1 MDSVQ
6 LVMSILAGI
15 IIGAVCGMILLILG
29 IMRKELLLGILG
41 MVLCLVCGVVAVA
54 VLNMMFLTV
63 IPAAIMTGV
72 IYLTTNNK

>member
-15 IIGAVCGMILLILG
+15 IMGAVCGMIPLILG
-29 IMRKELLLGILG
+29 IMRKKLLLGILG

-63 IPAAIMTGV
+63 IPAASMAGV
-72 IYLTTNNK
+72 IYLTTKSQ